1 MTSEMYIRIYRKIWA
16 TIRHDLYEL
25 VQHKKKAIGCNGP
38 LPAKEFGECYNESHK
53 KFEEV
58 RRDIYELLMEEKIPN
73 EGVARK
79 IMQKA
84 YVTYAT
90 IATDSSGKVME
101 GRSRW
106 ADLVNQA
113 ASQHSSYIKDFEKD
127 QFYSNIGND
136 PRTTQDADEKVDIS
150 GLPNYQANQ
159 LKSQKTFSVQKDE
172 KELEKKSITPAAAK

>member
-1 MTSEMYIRIYRKIWA
+1 MADNLDKLHKQVFEDQFLQSITFDEDLPETMTSEMYIRIYRKIWA

-25 VQHKKKAIGCNGP
+25 VQLKKKEIKCNGP

-58 RRDIYELLMEEKIPN
+58 RRDIYELLMQEKIPN

-90 IATDSSGKVME
+90 IAHDSSGGVLKE
-101 GRSRW
+101 RSRW
-106 ADLVNQA
+106 A
-113 ASQHSSYIKDFEKD
+113 E
-127 QFYSNIGND
+127 
-136 PRTTQDADEKVDIS
+136 
-150 GLPNYQANQ
+150 
-159 LKSQKTFSVQKDE
+159 
-172 KELEKKSITPAAAK
+172 